1 MNASSRSYYKLHAE
15 PQNIPSSSPPCL
27 LLPYVGHSKPP
38 STLHPTAA
46 ASAPPSNPAL
56 TRHAL
61 LSHHFKSASTPPGA
75 AGDVNIKQEVKEG
88 SLPGQCNNG
97 AYVDSTSNNFNGG
110 HHTGG
115 GNSRL
120 AAAAAGFGG
129 GSNNQNF
136 MSNESPF
143 GFQEELINGT
153 KTLLHPTSQPSFS
166 LSLAPLSPMTSG
178 VMFNK

>member
-1 MNASSRSYYKLHAE
+1 MNASRYTISCTLN
-15 PQNIPSSSPPCL
+15 PTTFL
-27 LLPYVGHSKPP
+27 LLPHHVSRRHIGHSKPP
-38 STLHPTAA
+38 SALHP
-46 ASAPPSNPAL
+46 SGPPSNQAL

-88 SLPGQCNNG
+88 SLGPGQCNNS

-120 AAAAAGFGG
+120 AAAAAAGFGG
-129 GSNNQNF
+129 SNSQNF
-136 MSNESPF
+136 MSNEGPF

-153 KTLLHPTSQPSFS
+153 KTLLHPTLRHSLLKFISCPSVTYDFCS
-166 LSLAPLSPMTSG
+166 Y
-178 VMFNK
+178 V

>member
-1 MNASSRSYYKLHAE
+1 MIFKYIHHHRRYERLTLYYKLHAE

-27 LLPYVGHSKPP
+27 LPPYVGHSKPP
-38 STLHPTAA
+38 SALHPTA

-88 SLPGQCNNG
+88 SLPGQCNNS

-115 GNSRL
+115 NSRL
-120 AAAAAGFGG
+120 AAAAAAGFG

-136 MSNESPF
+136 MSNEGPF

-153 KTLLHPTSQPSFS
+153 KTLLHPTSQPS
-166 LSLAPLSPMTSG
+166 
-178 VMFNK
+178 